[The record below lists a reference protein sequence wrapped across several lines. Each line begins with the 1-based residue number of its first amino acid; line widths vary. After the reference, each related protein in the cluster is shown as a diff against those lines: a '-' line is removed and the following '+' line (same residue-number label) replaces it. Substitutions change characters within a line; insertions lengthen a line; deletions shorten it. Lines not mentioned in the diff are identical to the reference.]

1 MIRQCCKCK
10 KILGE
15 KEPLEDK
22 SITSGYCDQCLDEV
36 MRETRAYHKE
46 RKIKRERNANV

>member
-1 MIRQCCKCK
+1 MIRQCSWCK

-22 SITSGYCDQCLDEV
+22 RTTHTICDDCYEEV
-36 MRETRAYHKE
+36 EKEEKE
-46 RKIKRERNANV
+46 RISNDLKQIGC